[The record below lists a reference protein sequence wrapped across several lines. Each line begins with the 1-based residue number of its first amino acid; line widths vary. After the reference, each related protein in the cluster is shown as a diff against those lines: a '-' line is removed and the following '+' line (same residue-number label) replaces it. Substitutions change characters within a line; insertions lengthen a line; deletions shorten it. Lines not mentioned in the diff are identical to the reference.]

1 LNSKT
6 FDGKPLIKRF
16 SDNFSFII
24 VSEYFNSYSEEFA
37 NKRDL
42 TVSKSN
48 PGKNVGIAM
57 IQRSKRQ
64 DSEDFFWRHSSL
76 EDPTH
81 CVMMQSLT
89 MNNPLFNVLIT
100 VHYSK
105 LKSQFSR

>member
-1 LNSKT
+1 MLNSKT

-64 DSEDFFWRHSSL
+64 DSEDFFGA
-76 EDPTH
+76 T
-81 CVMMQSLT
+81 
-89 MNNPLFNVLIT
+89 VLWKIPRI
-100 VHYSK
+100 V
-105 LKSQFSR
+105 